1 MDKVNALLSDICLTH
16 PAGFEL
22 VQLIRKEIYALLP
35 DASERV
41 MYGGLMFTAGEETFC
56 GIFAYTAHVSVE
68 FSRGALL
75 GDPAQVLEGKGKF
88 RRHIKIRLPADI
100 QSKQLSDYLARAAG
114 IRPATP
120 AADAKA

>member
-1 MDKVNALLSDICLTH
+1 MDKVNALLNDICLTH

-35 DASERV
+35 ETSERV
-41 MYGGLMFTAGEETFC
+41 MYGGLMFTAGETFC

-68 FSRGALL
+68 FAQGVSLS
-75 GDPAQVLEGKGKF
+75 DPAQVLEGKGKF
-88 RRHIKIRLPADI
+88 RRHIKIRQPGDI

-120 AADAKA
+120 AGDAKV